1 MGESRLPSRMYER
14 ILVPTDGS
22 SVSRA
27 AAEEAFRL
35 ADEFDATVHVVFV
48 VDESASSFLLSGD
61 SMSHVL
67 EALENE
73 GESAV
78 EAVAAAAGDVPVVTK
93 VVRGL
98 KISEAI
104 DEYVDSHDIDL
115 VVMGTRG
122 RHGVDHLLGSTT
134 ERVLASV
141 AVPTLVVNSSSD

>member
-1 MGESRLPSRMYER
+1 MYDQ

-61 SMSHVL
+61 SMSQVL
-67 EALENE
+67 DALESE

-78 EAVAAAAGDVPVVTK
+78 ETVAAAAGDVSVVTE

-98 KISEAI
+98 KISEAS
-104 DEYVDSHDIDL
+104 DEYVTDNDIDL

-122 RHGVDHLLGSTT
+122 RHGVDRLLGSTT

-141 AVPTLVVNSSSD
+141 AVPTLVVGEAAT